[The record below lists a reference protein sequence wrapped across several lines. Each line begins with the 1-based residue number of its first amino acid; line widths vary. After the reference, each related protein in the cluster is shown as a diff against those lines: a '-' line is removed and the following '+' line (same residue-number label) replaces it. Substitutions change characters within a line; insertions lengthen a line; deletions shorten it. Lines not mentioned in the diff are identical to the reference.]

1 VVWQRTQT
9 TVQANVIWCD
19 QVGLIQARL
28 PDKAEGSGLRE
39 ELALVVARSV
49 PKSDLL
55 LAHGG
60 LLGVIVT

>member
-1 VVWQRTQT
+1 
-9 TVQANVIWCD
+9 
-19 QVGLIQARL
+19 LIQARL